1 MPLKTQHAVTQHLKP
16 IGANRSLDDAL
27 RDFFGGYLGYAAV
40 QYDPLDPNP
49 ARLEAWRLVVP
60 EVNSAPFAV
69 AYEKDLSRKSR
80 KQVARL
86 FTRTVQDRLQRA
98 ASPQPPALYV
108 FTDGARYVFFSADP
122 FRNRDDKFDLS
133 AQTLSYAGNVNK
145 LEELRRRNL
154 QFRERLGL
162 KRPLVDFLFR
172 ATPLSQ
178 DERFK
183 KYVHQ
188 IREELLHAALEDDT
202 ALALVVARL
211 LNPDDVT
218 KAGKLKR
225 TRHELYVEYGQ
236 GLGDALAG
244 AVDTLLLRLILMR
257 FVEAYYGEL
266 AGLRRV
272 RDVLHDGGVENT
284 TLHIGG
290 PLLKN
295 VDGLDETQ
303 RQLAQVIDRALN
315 PDVSKAKKSK
325 HPEYRQLDLFI
336 GKPQLADELEA
347 EENARK
353 TRLGGDF
360 YLGELAEAAT
370 ALEKRFLQ
378 KPKSRGARALTEFLG
393 RTAEDANWEF
403 RYEDLRPQTLQDYY
417 EEALGTA
424 VQITYN
430 KADDALKVEVTKS
443 KRQQKE
449 RGAYYTNAQLCR
461 FMVEKT
467 VKPLFEARREEL
479 GAAIKSK
486 DAARAQYAVRQIVGM
501 RICDPTMGS
510 APFLRS
516 AFDFLSEQYSALVE
530 TLAPA
535 REALPEVW
543 AQWRREFP
551 FLTDYTLPDEQGAGK
566 WEWHIL
572 RRMLYGVDID
582 RKAVCIAS
590 QTFALS
596 SLRYLPEGE
605 RFPSFFNVNLKL
617 GNALVNPVR
626 TTEYEAL
633 SKKHHDAI
641 GEAVRLRHLAA
652 TTSNYQ
658 ELNDALARV
667 EQVIGPITDALIE
680 ERLEPIVGEYTT
692 ELAPFCWELEFPEI
706 FFDEQGRPRED
717 AGFDVMIGNPPW
729 DQIRVDI
736 KDGAKAHGF
745 DSVEA
750 YEKAMKSSA
759 LLKQGWQD
767 YVGLKEAWKEIAGSD
782 LFAYQT
788 GGRDHNYWRMAI
800 EVVHRLATSR
810 AHNALVIPSGIIADD
825 NGRAV
830 RRLILSS
837 SKLQPVLSFRK
848 ENEIFPEQHQ
858 AFSVL
863 IWYKGE
869 ATDEIRHTD
878 GLVSANELHY
888 DHATI
893 PVPFELVEKMAPLTW
908 AIPSIAIEMDLDIL
922 RRLYQF
928 DVLQAWQD
936 KGIIRAA
943 SGDYHMGHDRHL
955 FRRNGKG
962 IALQQGDTIDKYEM
976 RSDAIEY
983 WVDKPKPRN
992 NTRSDMYRIVWR
1004 DIAGMEDPYK
1014 LVTTVLPPNATMG
1027 DTVNVLNLEGFDSEL
1042 CCYLSGVLNSVCLDW
1057 RVRQIAKNVHVKIV
1071 SLLQL
1076 PIPPFEGGATL
1087 AIARCAAQLL
1097 YTDERF
1103 AALAEPLNVTGVRE
1117 PRARQRLKNE
1127 IDARV
1132 ALLYGLTAEE
1142 LQYILTKFPKVDED
1156 IKAGV
1161 MEEYRRLESGD

>member
-1 MPLKTQHAVTQHLKP
+1 MPLTLQHAVTLHLKP
-16 IGANRSLDDAL
+16 IGTKRSLDDAL
-27 RDFFGGYLGYAAV
+27 RDFFISYLGYAAV
-40 QYDPLDPNP
+40 QHDPLDANP
-49 ARLEAWRLVVP
+49 TRPDAWRLIVP
-60 EVNSAPFAV
+60 ETNSAPFAV
-69 AYEKDLSRKSR
+69 AYDKDLSAKSR

-86 FTRTVQDRLQRA
+86 YTRAVQDRVQRA
-98 ASPQPPALYV
+98 TSTQPPALYV

-145 LEELRRRNL
+145 LEDLRRSNL
-154 QFRERLGL
+154 HYRERLGL
-162 KRPLVDFLFR
+162 KRPLIDFLFK

-188 IREELLHAALEDDT
+188 IREELLRAALDDDN

-225 TRHELYVEYGQ
+225 TRHELYVAYGQ

-266 AGLRRV
+266 DGLRGV
-272 RDVLHDGGVENT
+272 RDLLHDGGVENT
-284 TLHIGG
+284 SFPIGG
-290 PLLKN
+290 PLFENLA
-295 VDGLDETQ
+295 GFDETQ
-303 RQLAQVIDRALN
+303 RQLAQVVDRALN
-315 PDVSKAKKSK
+315 PDVSKAKKNK
-325 HPEYRQLDLFI
+325 LLEPRQLDLFI
-336 GKPQLADELEA
+336 GKPQLADELES

-353 TRLGGDF
+353 ARLGGDF

-370 ALEKRFLQ
+370 ALEKRFLS

-393 RTAEDANWEF
+393 RTAEDDKWDF

-424 VQITYN
+424 VQIAYS
-430 KADDALKVEVTKS
+430 KADDALNVEVTKS

-449 RGAYYTNAQLCR
+449 RGAFYTNAQLCR

-467 VKPLFEARREEL
+467 VKPMFDARREEL
-479 GAAIKSK
+479 RAAIKSK
-486 DAARAQYAVRQIVGM
+486 DTGRADAALRAIVGM
-501 RICDPTMGS
+501 RMCDPTMGS

-530 TLAPA
+530 TLAHARDTLPA
-535 REALPEVW
+535 VW
-543 AQWRREFP
+543 AQWGREFP
-551 FLTDYTLPDEQGAGK
+551 FLTDNTLPDEQGAGK

-572 RRMLYGVDID
+572 RRMLYGVDLD

-617 GNALVNPVR
+617 GNALINPIR
-626 TTEYEAL
+626 PSEYAAL
-633 SKKHHDAI
+633 SKKHRAAL
-641 GEAVRLRHLAA
+641 GEAVKLRHVAA
-652 TTSNYQ
+652 TTSDYQ
-658 ELNDALARV
+658 KLNDALGHV
-667 EQVIGPITDALIE
+667 ESLIRPIADALIA
-680 ERLEPIVGEYTT
+680 ERLEPIAGDYTP
-692 ELAPFCWELEFPEI
+692 EIAPFCWELEFPEI
-706 FFDEQGRPRED
+706 FFDENGNARGD

-736 KDGAKAHGF
+736 KDAAKAHGF
-745 DSVEA
+745 ESADA
-750 YEKAMKSSA
+750 YEKAMKASA
-759 LLKQGWQD
+759 LLQQSWD
-767 YVGLKEAWKEIAGSD
+767 EYRGLKDAWKEIAASD

-800 EVVHRLATSR
+800 EVAHRLTTSH
-810 AHNALVIPSGIIADD
+810 AHNALVVPSGMIADD

-837 SKLQPVLSFRK
+837 SKLEPVLSFRK

-858 AFSVL
+858 AFTVL
-863 IWYKGE
+863 IWHKGD
-869 ATDEIRHTD
+869 TTPEIRHTD
-878 GLVSANELHY
+878 GLVSANELHF
-888 DHATI
+888 DHSTV

-908 AIPSIAIEMDLDIL
+908 ALPSIAIEMDLDIL
-922 RRLYQF
+922 RRLYHF
-928 DVLQAWQD
+928 EVLQTWQD
-936 KGIIRAA
+936 KGIIRTA
-943 SGDYHMGHDRHL
+943 SGDYHLTQDKQL
-955 FRRNGKG
+955 FRRDNRGVP
-962 IALQQGDTIDKYEM
+962 LHRGDTIDQYSLRDDAV
-976 RSDAIEY
+976 RS
-983 WVDKPKPRN
+983 WVDNARPRSG
-992 NTRSDMYRIVWR
+992 TSADVFRLVWR
-1004 DIAGMEDPYK
+1004 DVAGMEDPHM
-1014 LVTTVLPPNATMG
+1014 LVSTALPPKYTMG
-1027 DTVNVLNLEGFDSEL
+1027 NTLH
-1042 CCYLSGVLNSVCLDW
+1042 VLNSLNFDYETLCYLVGILNSFCLDW
-1057 RVRQIAKNVHVKIV
+1057 RVRQLTKTVHVQQV
-1071 SLLQL
+1071 TLLQL
-1076 PIPPFEGGATL
+1076 PVPQFEGEAPL

-1103 AALAEPLNVTGVRE
+1103 ADLAQPLKVSGVRE
-1117 PRARQRLKNE
+1117 PRERQRLKNE

-1132 ALLYGLTAEE
+1132 ALLYGLTADE
-1142 LQYILTKFPKVDED
+1142 LQYILTKFPKVDEG

-1161 MEEYRRLESGD
+1161 MEEYRRLAE